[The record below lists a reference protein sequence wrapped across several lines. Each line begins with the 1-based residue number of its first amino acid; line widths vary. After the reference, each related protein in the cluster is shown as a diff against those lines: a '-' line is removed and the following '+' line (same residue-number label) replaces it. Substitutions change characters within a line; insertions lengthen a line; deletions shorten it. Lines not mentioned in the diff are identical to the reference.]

1 MALKEQLTALSAP
14 AERVQIAMK
23 TDQTARRRH
32 EVARKL
38 YLLGKSTILDLN
50 ASVTEKDSA
59 SRNFLYALSN
69 YWNLYYM
76 LRSMT
81 LYDFARHSEISVDY
95 KKLESWKLSIYLYL
109 C

>member
-1 MALKEQLTALSAP
+1 MSVNWYYNSTCRPNGYRLLRKQTRQP
-14 AERVQIAMK
+14 AAAM
-23 TDQTARRRH
+23 RWP
-32 EVARKL
+32 RKL

-95 KKLESWKLSIYLYL
+95 KKLEN
-109 C
+109 

>member
-1 MALKEQLTALSAP
+1 MKNTSVYGEFEPLNQVLSSDAAP
-14 AERVQIAMK
+14 SYGSLRSHDFV
-23 TDQTARRRH
+23 
-32 EVARKL
+32 
-38 YLLGKSTILDLN
+38 ILESCD
-50 ASVTEKDSA
+50 D

-95 KKLESWKLSIYLYL
+95 KKLEN
-109 C
+109 

>member
-1 MALKEQLTALSAP
+1 MNVRKLVLQFNLQ

-38 YLLGKSTILDLN
+38 YLLGKSTILDLKTSHRSEN
-50 ASVTEKDSA
+50 VSYGFSVHSQT

-95 KKLESWKLSIYLYL
+95 KKLEN
-109 C
+109 

>member
-1 MALKEQLTALSAP
+1 M
-14 AERVQIAMK
+14 R
-23 TDQTARRRH
+23 
-32 EVARKL
+32 VARKL
-38 YLLGKSTILDLN
+38 YFIGKIHYSRLECIGHREI
-50 ASVTEKDSA
+50 ASA

-95 KKLESWKLSIYLYL
+95 KNLKIK
-109 C
+109 